1 MGSGGT
7 GTLDEA
13 YQRLHATGPEFD
25 GWLSNHGPMAAEAM
39 VRHGHAGEVHRWL
52 DGYMRRLEEFPRGSG
67 PIGYSWRDALGDPR
81 RIADWTAYFR
91 HEVTEQPWRQ
101 ALETWWPRLLPGV
114 AAAATHGVIRVGH
127 AVRALTDDGQDAD
140 HLTELA
146 HGLAYWAAR
155 WQPVPGTPA
164 TEAPPVTAPAPA
176 DQTAAAGPAA
186 VDALAAVPRI
196 ADQSGGIRDRL
207 ARLAELPGWSAA
219 LAAPQ
224 FQTSAGA
231 LRSWLAVLVDA
242 AATRYL
248 AYGHGEGVMLVHSAT
263 APNAILRT
271 LPMLDRRLWPPS
283 VAAAWAAA
291 AALTA
296 LYAPASP
303 ADPAGL
309 PDPPAGPHAAEETFA
324 RAVEHGD
331 EHVIK
336 FADTAADVYARTG
349 NTSALAAAVRAAQL
363 ISR

>member
-1 MGSGGT
+1 MGSSGT

-39 VRHGHAGEVHRWL
+39 VRRGHAGQVHRWL
-52 DGYMRRLEEFPRGSG
+52 DGYMRRLEEFPIGSG
-67 PIGYSWRDALGDPR
+67 PIGADWQDALGDPR
-81 RIADWTAYFR
+81 RIADWTGYFR
-91 HEVTEQPWRQ
+91 REVTGQPWRQ
-101 ALETWWPRLLPGV
+101 ALDTWWPRLLPGV

-127 AVRALTDDGQDAD
+127 AVRALTEDGEDAD

-155 WQPVPGTPA
+155 WQPVPG
-164 TEAPPVTAPAPA
+164 APAPGPP
-176 DQTAAAGPAA
+176 TATARTPAGAGPAVA
-186 VDALAAVPRI
+186 DALAAVPRI

-207 ARLAELPGWSAA
+207 ARLAGLPGWPAA
-219 LAAPQ
+219 RAAPQ
-224 FQTSAGA
+224 LPGSAEA
-231 LRSWLAVLVDA
+231 LSSWLAGLVDA
-242 AATRYL
+242 TATRYL

-271 LPMLDRRLWPPS
+271 LPALDRQQWAPS
-283 VAAAWAAA
+283 VAASWAAA

-296 LYAPASP
+296 IYAPAAP
-303 ADPAGL
+303 ADPGEL
-309 PDPPAGPHAAEETFA
+309 PGPPAGPQAAGETFA

-336 FADTAADVYARTG
+336 FADTASDVYARTG
-349 NTSALAAAVRAAQL
+349 NADALAAAVRATQL
-363 ISR
+363 IGR